1 MARPAPP
8 GFGIFDADNHY
19 YEPRD
24 AFARHLD
31 PRLADRAVKVVT
43 DASGKDTIFVAGQKH
58 HFTPPTFELVP
69 PPGHLKEMMS
79 AQGEGTAASFLKPMR
94 AEYQQKG
101 ARLAAMDEQGVESV
115 LLFPTFGVT
124 VEHAL
129 RHDPEATFA
138 ALGAFNRWLEEDW
151 GFGADG
157 RVFGVPLL
165 SLVDVPLAVAEL
177 ERLLARG
184 ARMVHLL
191 AGPVAEPGPG
201 ARAGRS
207 PGDPHF
213 DPVWSRLAEAR
224 VPVAYHAAES
234 GYNELLSTWWGHRA
248 RPRSHHQSAWQ
259 NAFCFIEAPTMH
271 TLAALIFDNLFGRF
285 PSLRVATI
293 ECGSAWVPFLLPRL
307 DKAQRSCT
315 RHAPWIG
322 GRLADRASDVFRA
335 HVRVNPYPEEDH
347 AQILRTL
354 GAEHLLFG
362 SDWPHPEGIADPRRY
377 PEYLP
382 AGTPPEAIAKLNA
395 EINAILGTKDIQDR
409 MAGLGQTVRTMTP
422 QQLGAL
428 IAEDSARWGQVVREQ
443 NVSAQ

>member
-1 MARPAPP
+1 ME
-8 GFGIFDADNHY
+8 FGIFDADNHY

-24 AFARHLD
+24 AFTRHLD
-31 PRLADRAVKVVT
+31 PALRERAVHVVT
-43 DASGKDTIFVAGQKH
+43 DAAGKDTIFVAGRKH

-69 PPGHLKEMMS
+69 PPGHLKEMLV

-94 AEYQQKG
+94 PEYQQRA
-101 ARLAAMDEQGVESV
+101 ARLAAMDVQGIESI

-129 RHDPEATFA
+129 RHDAEASFA
-138 ALGAFNRWLEEDW
+138 ALAAFNRWLEEDW

-157 RVFGVPLL
+157 RIFGVPLL
-165 SLVDVPLAVAEL
+165 SLVDVGLAVAEL

-191 AGPVAEPGPG
+191 AGPVN
-201 ARAGRS
+201 GRS

-234 GYNELLSTWWGHRA
+234 GYNELLSTQWGQRA

-259 NAFCFIEAPTMH
+259 NAFCFIDAPIMH
-271 TLAALIFDNLFGRF
+271 TLGALIFDNLFGRF
-285 PSLRVATI
+285 PALRVATI
-293 ECGSAWVPFLLPRL
+293 ECGSSWVPFLLARL

-315 RHAPWIG
+315 SHSPWLG
-322 GRLADRASDVFRA
+322 GPVKDRASDIFEA
-335 HVRVNPYPEEDH
+335 HVRVNPFPEEDH
-347 AQILRTL
+347 VELLEWLRP
-354 GAEHLLFG
+354 EHLLFG
-362 SDWPHPEGIADPRRY
+362 SDWPHPEGIAEPRSY

-382 AGTPPEAIAKLNA
+382 AGTPPGAIRRMMRDNA
-395 EINAILGTKDIQDR
+395 RELL
-409 MAGLGQTVRTMTP
+409 GLG
-422 QQLGAL
+422 A
-428 IAEDSARWGQVVREQ
+428 
-443 NVSAQ
+443 